1 MKLLLKWLTLGFVA
15 VLLLFGAALWFVDTS
30 IGHRLIVDQIA
41 AQAPKSGLRIKI
53 GRIDGS
59 IYGKA
64 QLRAVRLYDPAGL
77 FFESPAVDLDWSP
90 LRWINNSLYINR
102 LHSDFATLHKLPK
115 LRPGEAN
122 RAILPAFDIHI
133 GALSIDMLRFEA
145 PVTGVRRS
153 GKLSGSADIVAGRAK
168 VQLNASTD
176 AGDTIA
182 LKLDAEPERD
192 RFDLQA
198 DVKAPP
204 RGVLGAVIGTAR
216 PFDLA
221 ISGNGAWR
229 AWAGKLNANVAG
241 VPIADFALTA
251 NAGTFGIDG
260 RIALASLTRG
270 RLQKLTAPI
279 VRVAGKATLKNRRLD
294 TSLTLGSSA
303 LAVAADGLIDL
314 GTNRF
319 NAFNINAKL
328 RQSEALFANMRG
340 QPLALKA
347 RLDGPFATAK
357 FDYLLS
363 ARDVIFGTTGFE
375 NARASGQGRLS
386 RSPVTVPVRFTA
398 TRVSGVG
405 NVAGGILANLLVTGD
420 LKVTAKAITSDA
432 LKLTSDKLSSRLTLF
447 VDLKSGR
454 YDIGFAGELER
465 YAIPGLGIVDVRTDL
480 KFVPGA
486 GGKGTILAGRGQAW
500 VRRLD
505 NKFLASLTEGLPQI
519 ETGLARGADGILRF
533 SNLRLTAPGISLSG
547 NGIRRRDGTFQF
559 EASGRQARYGQIVR
573 LLLDGPIQRPRLDIL
588 FKSPNVAMGLSDV
601 RLLLDPNPAGYEWI
615 ARGGSTLG
623 GFTGAGSVILPAG
636 GAATINVAAL
646 DVSDINARGSL
657 VSREGGFDGRLTL
670 TGSGISGTLDFAPAR
685 NIQRI
690 EAHLKARDVKL
701 NGPPIMSAQRGQI
714 DGVMLLDPSG
724 TTIEGTVSGQG
735 LSRGNVSLARLA
747 ANIKLRGGAGEVKA
761 SFAGSRGRSFEIQTV
776 AKVSANRVEFVG
788 SGSIDRKPVKLTS
801 AALLTREAS
810 GWRLAPT
817 TLEFAGGRVQSSGLF
832 GERATEFDANVS
844 RMPLTILD
852 VVYPQLGLGGS
863 ASGTVA
869 YRATDGGLPSG
880 KANVRVSGLTRSG
893 LVLSSKPLDVGI
905 AAVLSANNAAAR
917 AVAVSGGQ
925 TIGRAQIKLTPGAGA
940 DVMTRLNRA
949 PMFAQLRYSGA
960 ADTLWRLV
968 GVEAVDLSGPVAI
981 GADISGTLND
991 PRIAGSLRTN
1001 GARIESA
1008 VTGMVLTGV
1017 KANGRFGGSSLT
1029 IDEFTAASGKDGKVS
1044 GSGTFDLSSSR
1055 GFAMDLN
1062 VVADQARLI
1071 ARDELSATVT
1081 GPLSL
1086 KSDANGGLISG
1097 DIVLDKSSYRL
1108 GRAASAVAAIS
1119 QLNVTEINTN
1129 VNAPVRRARPTG
1141 WQLAIKARAPGRVSV
1156 TGLGIESEWRARLEI
1171 GGSANAPVIRG
1182 QADLVR
1188 GGYEF
1193 AGRRFDLAR
1202 GVIRFQG
1209 ESPPDPILDI
1219 VANGDTQGLNASI
1232 RVTGTGQRPEIAF
1245 SSTPALPQDELLSR
1259 LLFGTSITNLSAP
1272 EAVQLASAVASLQ
1285 GGGNGL
1291 NPINALRN
1299 AIGLDRLRILP
1310 ADTNTGQRTS
1320 IAAGKYLTRKLYFEV
1335 ITDGQGYSATRA
1347 EFQITRWLSLLSTI
1361 SSIGRQSATV
1371 RVSRDY

>member
-1 MKLLLKWLTLGFVA
+1 MRPLLKWLTLGITA
-15 VLLLFGAALWFVDTS
+15 LLLLIGAALWFVDTS
-30 IGHRLIVDQIA
+30 IGHRLIADQIA
-41 AQAPKSGLRIKI
+41 AQTPKSGLRIKI

-59 IYGKA
+59 LYGKA
-64 QLRAVRLYDPAGL
+64 QLRAVRLYDSSGL
-77 FFESPAVDLDWSP
+77 FFEAPAIDLDWSP
-90 LRWINNSLYINR
+90 LRWINNSLHIKR
-102 LHSDFATLHKLPK
+102 LHSDFATLYKLPK
-115 LRPGEAN
+115 LKPGDSNRP
-122 RAILPAFDIHI
+122 ILPGFDIHI
-133 GALSIDMLRFEA
+133 DALSIDTLRIEP

-168 VQLNASTD
+168 VILDASTT
-176 AGDTIA
+176 AGDA
-182 LKLDAEPERD
+182 LALRLDAEPDRD

-198 DVKAPP
+198 DVKAPA
-204 RGVLGAVIGTAR
+204 RSVLGSLAGTVR
-216 PFDLA
+216 PFDLT
-221 ISGNGAWR
+221 ISGSGAWR
-229 AWAGKLNANVAG
+229 AWSGKLAATASGAPVA
-241 VPIADFALTA
+241 DLTLTA

-260 RIALASLTRG
+260 RLALATLTKG
-270 RLQKLTAPI
+270 RLQSLTAPV
-279 VRVAGKATLKNRRLD
+279 VRVTGKATLNNRRLD
-294 TSLTLGSSA
+294 GTLKLGSAA
-303 LAVAADGLIDL
+303 LAVSADGLIDL
-314 GTNRF
+314 GTSRF
-319 NAFNINAKL
+319 SALNINAKL
-328 RQSEALFANMRG
+328 LQSKALFANMSG
-340 QPLALKA
+340 GPLTLKA

-357 FDYLLS
+357 FDYLLTAS
-363 ARDVIFGTTGFE
+363 TLAFGTTGFE

-398 TRVSGVG
+398 ARVTGVG
-405 NVAGGILANLLVTGD
+405 NVAGGILANLVVTGD

-432 LKLTSDKLSSRLTLF
+432 LKLTSDKLSSRLTLL
-447 VDLKSGR
+447 VDLSNGR

-480 KFVPGA
+480 KFMPGV

-505 NKFLASLTEGLPQI
+505 NKFLASLTQGLPQI
-519 ETGLARGADGILRF
+519 ETGLVRGADGILRF
-533 SNLRLTAPGISLSG
+533 NNLRLTAPGITLTGS
-547 NGIRRRDGTFQF
+547 GIRRSDGTFQF
-559 EASGRQARYGQIVR
+559 QASGRQARYGQIVR
-573 LLLDGPIQRPRLDIL
+573 LLLDGPIQRPKLDIL
-588 FKSPNVAMGLSDV
+588 FKAPNAAMGLSDV
-601 RLLLDPNPAGYEWI
+601 RLLLDPNPAGYAWT

-623 GFTGAGSVILPAG
+623 GFTGAGSVLLPAG
-636 GAATINVAAL
+636 GAATINVSAL
-646 DVSDINARGSL
+646 DVSGINARGSL
-657 VSREGGFDGRLTL
+657 ISRDGGFEGGLTL
-670 TGSGISGTLDFAPAR
+670 GGSGISGTLDFVPAG

-690 EAHLKARDVKL
+690 EAHLKARDAKL
-701 NGPPIMSAQRGQI
+701 SGPPLMSAQRGQL
-714 DGVMLLDPSG
+714 DGVMLLDPAG
-724 TTIEGTVSGQG
+724 TTIEGTISGQG
-735 LSRGNVSLARLA
+735 LARGNISLARLA
-747 ANIKLRGGAGEVKA
+747 ANVKLRGGVGEVRA
-761 SFAGSRGRSFEIQTV
+761 SLAGSRGRSFDVQTI
-776 AKVSANRVEFVG
+776 AQIRPDRVELIG
-788 SGSIDRKPVKLTS
+788 SGTVDRKPIRLIS
-801 AALLTREAS
+801 PALFAREAS
-810 GWRLAPT
+810 GWRLSPT
-817 TLEFAGGRVQSSGLF
+817 TLEFAGGRVVTSGLF
-832 GERATEFDANVS
+832 GERATEFDANVTK
-844 RMPLTILD
+844 MPLTILD
-852 VVYPQLGLGGS
+852 VAYPQLGLGGS
-863 ASGTVA
+863 ASGTIV
-869 YRATDGGLPSG
+869 YRANDGGLPSG
-880 KANVRVSGLTRSG
+880 KANVRISGLTRSG

-925 TIGRAQIKLTPGAGA
+925 TIGRGQIKLTPGAGP
-940 DVMTRLNRA
+940 DIMTRLNRA
-949 PMFAQLRYSGA
+949 PMFAQLRFNGA
-960 ADTLWRLV
+960 ADTLWRLA
-968 GVEAVDLSGPVAI
+968 GVEAIDLSGPVAI
-981 GADISGTLND
+981 GADITGTLND

-1017 KANGRFGGSSLT
+1017 KASGRFGGSTLT
-1029 IDEFTAASGKDGKVS
+1029 IDQFTAASGKEGKLS
-1044 GSGTFDLSSSR
+1044 GSGTFDLSSTR

-1081 GPLSL
+1081 GPLLL

-1119 QLNVTEINTN
+1119 QLNVIEINTN
-1129 VNAPVRRARPTG
+1129 VDAPVRRARPTG
-1141 WQLAIKARAPGRVSV
+1141 WKLAIKARAPGRVAV

-1202 GVIRFQG
+1202 GIIRFQG

-1219 VANGDTQGLNASI
+1219 VANGDTQGLNATI

-1310 ADTNTGQRTS
+1310 ADTTTGQRTS
-1320 IAAGKYLTRKLYFEV
+1320 IAAGKYLTRRIYFEV

-1347 EFQITRWLSLLSTI
+1347 EFQITRWLSVLSTI

-1371 RVSRDY
+1371 KVSKDY